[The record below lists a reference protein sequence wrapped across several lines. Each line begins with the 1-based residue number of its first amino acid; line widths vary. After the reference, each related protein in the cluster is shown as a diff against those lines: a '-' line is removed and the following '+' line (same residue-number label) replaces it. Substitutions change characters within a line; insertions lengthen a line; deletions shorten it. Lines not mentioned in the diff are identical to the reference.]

1 MLAMK
6 LPLYSGNNSFLLTS
20 LLVACGCLS
29 SPVFAESE
37 KKLDF
42 KLSADAGYIDNFL
55 YQTRN
60 EQGTAFYNLSSA
72 LDLEIKN
79 NQSAFNI
86 DGTIDSFIFQDFD
99 DDNHTDFTL
108 KPTYQY
114 KFAQNQRLYMSGL
127 WQNQYAYRG
136 TGLSL
141 GEANALTE
149 GDKKAIKGAGV
160 GFEYGNDDSQG
171 KLNVEVN
178 YNESE
183 FTTRRALTNQL
194 DSEVTHIK
202 SSFDYLLSGKTYLA
216 FDVGYQMI
224 EFPNATLSN
233 RDSLTGLVG
242 VKWQTTVIS
251 ELSFLVG
258 YQNLEFENNS
268 DADDDAFKWRFDYTW
283 RPSDFT
289 TVHAVSNRKF
299 DESNRL
305 TNSYRL
311 AENYQVDI
319 AHAFTDSFNIFVAV
333 SLNRD
338 RFITPESQQD
348 ENYLSSKIVLNY
360 QRSERVNYHLRYQHK
375 ALDANYADID
385 YQYNSLT
392 LGMTI
397 HL

>member
-72 LDLEIKN
+72 LDLEVKN

-319 AHAFTDSFNIFVAV
+319 AHAFTDSFNVFVAV

-375 ALDANYADID
+375 SLDANYADID

>member
-1 MLAMK
+1 MSDMK
-6 LPLYSGNNSFLLTS
+6 LSPYSGKNSPLLIS
-20 LLVACGCLS
+20 LLVAYACFGS
-29 SPVFAESE
+29 QAFAESE

-42 KLSADAGYIDNFL
+42 NVSADAGYIDNFL
-55 YQTRN
+55 YQARG
-60 EQGTAFYNLSSA
+60 EQSTAFYSLSSM
-72 LDLEIKN
+72 LDLEVKN
-79 NQSAFNI
+79 NQSLFTL
-86 DGTIDSFIFQDFD
+86 DGKTDSFFFQDFD

-114 KFAQNQRLYMSGL
+114 KFAQNQRLYMSAL
-127 WQNQYAYRG
+127 WLNQYNYRG

-141 GEANALTE
+141 GKATELTE

-160 GFEYGNDDSQG
+160 GFEYGNEDSQG
-171 KLNVEVN
+171 KLNVEIN

-183 FTTRRALTNQL
+183 FTTRRALTRQL

-258 YQNLEFENNS
+258 YQNLKFENNNA
-268 DADDDAFKWRFDYTW
+268 ADDDAFKWRFDYTW

-289 TVHAVSNRKF
+289 TLHAVSNRKF

-305 TNSYRL
+305 TDSYRL
-311 AENYQVDI
+311 AEIYQIDI
-319 AHAFTDSFNIFVAV
+319 AHAFTDSFNIFAAVAF
-333 SLNRD
+333 NQEQ
-338 RFITPESQQD
+338 FITPENQQD
-348 ENYLSSKIVLNY
+348 ENYLSSLIQLNY
-360 QRSERVNYHLRYQHK
+360 QRSERLNFHLRYQHK

-385 YQYNSLT
+385 HQYNSLS
-392 LGMTI
+392 LGVTI

>member
-72 LDLEIKN
+72 LDLEVKN

-319 AHAFTDSFNIFVAV
+319 AHAFTDSFNVFVAV

-338 RFITPESQQD
+338 RFIRPESQQD

-375 ALDANYADID
+375 SLDANYADID

>member
-72 LDLEIKN
+72 LDLEVKN

-224 EFPNATLSN
+224 DFPNATLSN

-258 YQNLEFENNS
+258 YQNLKFENNS
-268 DADDDAFKWRFDYTW
+268 AADDDAFKWRFDYTW

-319 AHAFTDSFNIFVAV
+319 AHAFTDSFNVFVAV

>member
-29 SPVFAESE
+29 SQVFAESE

-60 EQGTAFYNLSSA
+60 EQSTAFYNLSSV
-72 LDLEIKN
+72 LDLEVKN

-268 DADDDAFKWRFDYTW
+268 AADDDAFKWRFDYTW

-319 AHAFTDSFNIFVAV
+319 AHAFTDSFNVFVAV

>member
-29 SPVFAESE
+29 SQVFAESE

-60 EQGTAFYNLSSA
+60 EQSTAFYNLSSA

-216 FDVGYQMI
+216 FDVGYQMVD
-224 EFPNATLSN
+224 FPNATISN

-251 ELSFLVG
+251 ELSFLFG
-258 YQNLEFENNS
+258 YQNLKFENNS
-268 DADDDAFKWRFDYTW
+268 VADDDAFKWRFDYTW

-311 AENYQVDI
+311 AEIYQVDI

-338 RFITPESQQD
+338 QFITPGSQQD
-348 ENYLSSKIVLNY
+348 ENYLSSKVVLNY

>member
-29 SPVFAESE
+29 SQVFAESE

-60 EQGTAFYNLSSA
+60 EQSTAFYNLSSA

-216 FDVGYQMI
+216 FDVGYQMVD
-224 EFPNATLSN
+224 FPNATISN

-251 ELSFLVG
+251 ELSFLFG
-258 YQNLEFENNS
+258 YQNLKFENNS
-268 DADDDAFKWRFDYTW
+268 VADDDAFKWRFDYTW

-311 AENYQVDI
+311 AEIYQVDI

-338 RFITPESQQD
+338 QFITPESQQD
-348 ENYLSSKIVLNY
+348 ENYLSSKVVLNY

>member
-29 SPVFAESE
+29 SQVFAESE

-72 LDLEIKN
+72 LDLEVKN

-319 AHAFTDSFNIFVAV
+319 AHAFTDSFNVFVAV

>member
-72 LDLEIKN
+72 LDLEVKN

-319 AHAFTDSFNIFVAV
+319 AHAFTDSFNVFVAV

>member
-20 LLVACGCLS
+20 LLLACGCLS

-72 LDLEIKN
+72 LDLEVKN

-319 AHAFTDSFNIFVAV
+319 AHAFTDSFNVFVAV

-338 RFITPESQQD
+338 RFIRPESQQD

-375 ALDANYADID
+375 SLDANYADID